1 MEFIKFDGV
10 NINEVMN
17 RMPDKVK
24 NDLPF
29 GLLKLDPA
37 GTILEYNM
45 GQEAITGILAKDVIG
60 KNFFLDVA
68 VCTQRPEFYGKFKEG
83 LVKGVLNQIFD
94 YVFDYRMVPTR
105 VRVHMFTS
113 TGQRGE
119 KIIWLM
125 VKKMARV
132 DAPNEQS
139 NAPVV
144 QTVVPYDRNAIKR
157 ETPALSTRAAMPI
170 EQVTNNSSTD
180 AVFGDIMIEFE
191 QFE

>member
-1 MEFIKFDGV
+1 MEIIQFDGV
-10 NINEVMN
+10 DINEVIN

-29 GLLKLDPA
+29 GLLKLDPV

-45 GQEAITGILAKDVIG
+45 GQEAITGIRAKDVIG

-68 VCTQRPEFYGKFKEG
+68 VCTQRPEFYGRFKEG
-83 LVKGVLNQIFD
+83 LAKGVLNQIFD
-94 YVFDYRMVPTR
+94 YVFEYRMVPTR

-113 TGQRGE
+113 TDQRGE

-132 DAPNEQS
+132 DNANSQSIAP
-139 NAPVV
+139 AA
-144 QTVVPYDRNAIKR
+144 QTIVPYDRNAKIRDLPVMPAR
-157 ETPALSTRAAMPI
+157 EAMP
-170 EQVTNNSSTD
+170 VASASNNHGTD
-180 AVFGDIMIEFE
+180 PVFGDILINLE

>member
-1 MEFIKFDGV
+1 MEIIQFDGV

-29 GLLKLDPA
+29 GLLKLDPL

-45 GQEAITGILAKDVIG
+45 GQEAITGIRAKDVLG

-83 LVKGVLNQIFD
+83 LARGVLNQIFD
-94 YVFDYRMVPTR
+94 YVFEYRMVPTR

-113 TGQRGE
+113 TDQRGE

-132 DAPNEQS
+132 DNGKSQS
-139 NAPVV
+139 DAPVV
-144 QTVVPYDRNAIKR
+144 QTIIPYDRNAK
-157 ETPALSTRAAMPI
+157 TRAVPDLPARSAMQV
-170 EQVTNNSSTD
+170 EQMSNNHSTD
-180 AVFGDIMIEFE
+180 AVFGDILIEFE
-191 QFE
+191 QSL